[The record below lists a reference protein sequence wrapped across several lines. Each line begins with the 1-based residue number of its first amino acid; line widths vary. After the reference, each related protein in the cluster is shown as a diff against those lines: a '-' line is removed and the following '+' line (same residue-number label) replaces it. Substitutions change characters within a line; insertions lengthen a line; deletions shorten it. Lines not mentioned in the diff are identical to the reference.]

1 VADHPLARRLDAI
14 APTIF
19 SEMTAL
25 AQRHDAVNLG
35 QGFPDE
41 DGPAIVL
48 EAAREA
54 IALGHNQY
62 APAPGLPAL
71 REAVAAHGARF
82 HGLAYDPDDE
92 VSITFGATEAL
103 SATLLALVDPGDEVV
118 VVEPAYDAYDAA
130 IALAGGRRVPVP
142 LSVPGAGAGCAFDL
156 ERLATALTERTRV
169 LVLNSPHNPTGSALT
184 ETELAG
190 IARVLD
196 DHPQVVV
203 VSDEVYE
210 HLVLDGPHRSIAQ
223 QPGMRERT
231 VRISSA
237 AKTFSVTGWKVG
249 WACAPAELTRG
260 IRLVKS
266 YTTFSG
272 ATPFQHAVTVALG
285 LGDEVYEAFASDF
298 RQRRDHLVAGLRDAG
313 LDVAVPAGTYF
324 VAADAAPL
332 GADDGLA
339 FCRSLPERI
348 GVAAIPV
355 GVFCSEPGPWRS
367 WVRFAT
373 CKRREVLDEG
383 VARLAGLASA

>member
-1 VADHPLARRLDAI
+1 
-14 APTIF
+14 
-19 SEMTAL
+19 MTAL
-25 AQRHDAVNLG
+25 AQAHDAVNLG

-41 DGPAIVL
+41 DGPAAVL
-48 EAAREA
+48 EAARA
-54 IALGHNQY
+54 AVAAGHNQY
-62 APAPGLPAL
+62 APGPGIPAL

-82 HGLAYDPDDE
+82 HGLTHDPDTE
-92 VSITFGATEAL
+92 VSVTFGATEAL

-118 VVEPAYDAYDAA
+118 VVEPSYDAYDAA

-142 LSVPGAGAGCAFDL
+142 LTPPAPGSGGGATLDL
-156 ERLATALTERTRV
+156 DRLAAAVTDRTRV
-169 LVLNSPHNPTGSALT
+169 LVLNSPHNPTGSALGD
-184 ETELAG
+184 EELAG
-190 IARVLD
+190 IARLLD
-196 DHPQVVV
+196 DHPRVVV

-210 HLVLDGPHRSIAQ
+210 HLVFDGPHRSIAQ

-231 VRISSA
+231 VRVSSA

-249 WACAPAELTRG
+249 WACAPADLTAG

-272 ATPFQHAVTVALG
+272 ATPFQHAVALALG
-285 LGDEVYEAFASDF
+285 LDDTVFEAFRADF
-298 RQRRDHLVAGLRDAG
+298 AARRDHLVAGLRAAG
-313 LDVAVPAGTYF
+313 LDVAPPAGTYF

-332 GADDGLA
+332 GVTDGVA
-339 FCRSLPERI
+339 FCRELPARA

-355 GVFCSEPGPWRS
+355 GVFCEEPGPWAS

-383 VARLAGLASA
+383 VARLAALADA